1 MIGEGF
7 NIKPTL
13 SSPFPSGRKIWR
25 CPKTGLIV
33 PMEVEKNLK
42 YREIILRKA
51 ENDTAMQ
58 ADLLAASKESLLWW
72 VNTFCWTK
80 WEWEFDPTLNQIVLA
95 KQAHHP
101 FVTFERQDEF
111 FTWLQ
116 TRFETGKDGLVDK
129 SRRMGASW
137 ACVIYLHWLW
147 LFRPNTEIREIS
159 RSEWY
164 VDAPISD
171 SLFYKHDYINT
182 WLPEWMRPPGV
193 MMRGRANRTSMR
205 IFNELNGSTIAGES
219 TTKHALSAGRCAVIL
234 LDEFAKVDNGDAIR
248 TATADVAPCRIVNST
263 VAGPGTAFSEWKHSG
278 LIDVFSLMFW
288 DHPTMG
294 MGRFVL
300 QDPVTKTFQISS
312 IYAEHEKKRRS
323 EKELAQELYAID
335 ALAGD
340 TFFSLKE
347 LNTHIAL
354 NARPPKTFYNIDL
367 KRGVANDQIPQ
378 IIQRRD
384 TRFYTISKPGKGKL
398 EVWGE
403 LIDGRPDQ
411 GKTYIFGID
420 TSKGQGASE
429 SVVSIKCKQA
439 GEIIAKW
446 KCRFTTPAEF
456 ARVIVALSLWCGGS
470 APQRLPYLKWENNGP
485 GWELGKLLV
494 KDFRYPHYYRA
505 KSVGTVIEKEGK
517 KYGFQTSRES
527 KELLLRAYEQALLQG
542 RTINHDERGLEQAKK
557 YIYYPNG
564 GVGPAKLQDKKLA
577 ERLLHGDIVIAD
589 ALTTEDREVAEPKKT
604 RKQAKYGEWGYRFEQ
619 WKKKKARSK
628 GWREKYNFALGVK

>member
-7 NIKPTL
+7 AVKPKL
-13 SSPFPSGRKIWR
+13 AEPFPSGRKTWK
-25 CPKTGLIV
+25 CSKTGLIV
-33 PMEVEKNLK
+33 PMEVEKNLE
-42 YREIILRKA
+42 YREKILRKA

-58 ADLLAASKESLLWW
+58 ADLLAACAESLLYWIN
-72 VNTFCWTK
+72 VFCWTK
-80 WEWEFDPTLNQIVLA
+80 WEWEFDPALNKVVLA

-101 FVTFERQDEF
+101 FITFERQDEF
-111 FTWLQ
+111 FYWLEKK
-116 TRFETGKDGLVDK
+116 FENGEDGLVDK

-137 ACVIYLHWLW
+137 GCVDFLHHKW
-147 LFRPNTEIREIS
+147 LFRPNTEIREMS
-159 RSEWY
+159 RSEVY
-164 VDAPISD
+164 VDSPISK
-171 SLFYKHDYINT
+171 SLFFKHDYVNF

-193 MMRGRANRTSMR
+193 LAKGRNNRTAMR
-205 IFNELNGSTIAGES
+205 LHNELNGSTIAGES
-219 TTKHALSAGRCAVIL
+219 TTKHALSADRCAILL
-234 LDEFAKVDNGDAIR
+234 LDEFAKVENGDEIR

-263 VAGPGTAFSEWKHSG
+263 VAGAGTSFSEWKQSG

-294 MGRFVL
+294 AGRFVL
-300 QDPVTKTFQISS
+300 QDPVTKSFQISS
-312 IYAEHEKKRRS
+312 TYAEHEKKRRS

-335 ALAGD
+335 LQAGD
-340 TFFSLKE
+340 TFFA
-347 LNTHIAL
+347 LNKINEHIAL
-354 NARPPKTFYNIDL
+354 YAKPPVATYNIGL
-367 KRGVANDQIPQ
+367 KQNVADDQLAN

-384 TRFYTISKPGKGKL
+384 VKFYKLSPPIKEGKL
-398 EVWGE
+398 DVWVK

-411 GKTYIFGID
+411 SKTYIFGID

-429 SVVSIKCKQA
+429 SVVSIKCKQT

-446 KCRFTTPAEF
+446 KCRFTTPHDF
-456 ARVIVALSLWCGGS
+456 ARIVVALSLWCGGS

-494 KDFRYPHYYRA
+494 QIFRYPHYYRS

-527 KELLLRAYEQALLQG
+527 KELLLRAYERALLTG
-542 RTINHDERGLEQAKK
+542 RIINHDKSGLEQAKY
-557 YIYYPNG
+557 YIYYANG

-589 ALTTEDREVAEPKKT
+589 ALTTEDREVGEPKTKSRT
-604 RKQAKYGEWGYRFEQ
+604 TKYGEWGYRFEQ
-619 WKKKKARSK
+619 WKKKKAGNK
-628 GWREKYNFALGVK
+628 GWQKRYNFT

>member
-7 NIKPTL
+7 TVQPKL
-13 SSPFPSGRKIWR
+13 AEPFPSGRKTWT
-25 CPKTGLIV
+25 CNKTGLII
-33 PMEVEKNLK
+33 PMEIEKNLE
-42 YREIILRKA
+42 YREKILHKA
-51 ENDTAMQ
+51 EHDSAMQ
-58 ADLLAASKESLLWW
+58 VDLLAACAESLLYF

-80 WEWEFDPTLNQIVLA
+80 WEWEFDPILNKVVLA

-111 FTWLQ
+111 FTWLEK
-116 TRFETGKDGLVDK
+116 RFEYGKDGLVDK

-147 LFRPNTEIREIS
+147 LFRPNTEIREMS
-159 RSEWY
+159 RSEVY
-164 VDAPISD
+164 VDSPISK
-171 SLFYKHDYINT
+171 SLFFKHDYINH

-193 MMRGRANRTSMR
+193 MVRGHNNRTSMR
-205 IFNELNGSTIAGES
+205 IYNELNGSTIAGES
-219 TTKHALSAGRCAVIL
+219 TTKHALSADRCAILL
-234 LDEFAKVDNGDAIR
+234 LDEFSKVDNGDEIR

-263 VAGPGTAFSEWKHSG
+263 VSGSGTAFSEWKHSG

-294 MGRFVL
+294 AGRFVL

-312 IYAEHEKKRRS
+312 TYAEHEKKRRS

-354 NARPPKTFYNIDL
+354 HARPPKASYNINL
-367 KRGVANDQIPQ
+367 KRGVANDQLPQ

-384 TRFYTISKPGKGKL
+384 IGFYTISKPGKGKL
-398 EVWGE
+398 DVWGE
-403 LIDGRPDQ
+403 LIEGRPDQ
-411 GKTYIFGID
+411 NKTYIFGID

-429 SVVSIKCKQA
+429 SVVSIKCKQT

-446 KCRFTTPAEF
+446 RCRFTPPYEF
-456 ARVIVALSLWCGGS
+456 ARIIVALSLWCGGC

-485 GWELGKLLV
+485 GWDLGKLLV

-542 RTINHDERGLEQAKK
+542 RIINHDERGLEQAKK

-564 GVGPAKLQDKKLA
+564 GVGPATLQDKKLA

-589 ALTTEDREVAEPKKT
+589 ALTTEDRDVAEPKGKKRET
-604 RKQAKYGEWGYRFEQ
+604 EYGQWGYRFEQ
-619 WKKKKARSK
+619 WKKKNTKSK
-628 GWREKYNFALGVK
+628 GWREKYNFA